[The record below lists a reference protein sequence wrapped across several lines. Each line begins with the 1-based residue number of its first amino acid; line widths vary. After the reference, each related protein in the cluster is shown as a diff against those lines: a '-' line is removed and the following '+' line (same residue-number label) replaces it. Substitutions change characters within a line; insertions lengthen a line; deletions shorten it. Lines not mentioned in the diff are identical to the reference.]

1 MKRETDKTGKRL
13 ALLAGAVAIVAG
25 CFTAYIPAIESGYIW
40 DDNKY
45 VTDNPLL
52 MAPDGLYRIWFS
64 TDSPSQYFP
73 LVYTT
78 FRAEYQLW
86 GLNPAGYH
94 AVNVA
99 IHCIN
104 ALLLWLV
111 LRRLSIPGAWLA
123 SAIFALHPVHV
134 ESVAWITEQKNTLM
148 LLFSLLSILCWV
160 KFVFDNQTSRKA
172 ILLYACSLV
181 FCALSLFSK
190 TTACTLPAALV
201 LILWLK
207 NSPITVKRLLQIVPY
222 AAMGIGDGLLA
233 MWWEKHHQGT
243 GFVDFGLSVT
253 EKILI
258 AGKALWFYLWKLVGP
273 VNLTFSYPHWNID
286 ATDIW
291 QYAWPVS
298 FAAIM
303 AAGWLLRKRTG
314 RGIPAAIIFF
324 PAMLFPMLGFFALY
338 TFVYTFVADHYQYMA
353 SIGPIA
359 IIAGI
364 TATVYRKSGENAKF
378 IIVSATGVLLIT
390 LGGLTWRQCGIYKNS
405 DTLWADTLNKN
416 PDSWLAHEQIGESL
430 YRQGKFDE
438 ALIHLDR
445 QLELSSYLKK
455 IHPMAYSDVYY
466 CKGLVFSGKGKLQEA
481 AEQFKLSLE
490 IDEKSA
496 AAHYL
501 LADVLIKQ
509 DKIEEAKTHLQRGLE
524 IAKAKGA
531 NNLAEDIRLRLK
543 TVEKQ
548 KTGN

>member
-1 MKRETDKTGKRL
+1 MKRETDKTEKRL
-13 ALLAGAVAIVAG
+13 VLLAGAIAIVAG

-40 DDNKY
+40 DDDKY
-45 VTDNPLL
+45 VTANPLL
-52 MAPDGLYRIWFS
+52 SAPDGLYRIWFS

-104 ALLLWLV
+104 ALLLWV
-111 LRRLSIPGAWLA
+111 ILRRLSIPGAWLA
-123 SAIFALHPVHV
+123 SAIFALHPVQV
-134 ESVAWITEQKNTLM
+134 ESVAWITERKNTLM

-160 KFVFDNQTSRKA
+160 KSVFDNQSGRKA
-172 ILLYACSLV
+172 VLLYTGSLV
-181 FCALSLFSK
+181 FCALALFSK
-190 TTACTLPAALV
+190 ATACMLPAALV
-201 LILWLK
+201 LVLWLK
-207 NSPITVKRLLQIVPY
+207 HSPITVKRWLQIVPY
-222 AAMGIGDGLLA
+222 IAMAIGIGFLV
-233 MWWEKHHQGT
+233 MWWERHHQGT
-243 GFVDFGLSVT
+243 GYVNFGLSVT
-253 EKILI
+253 EKVLI
-258 AGKALWFYLWKLVGP
+258 AGRALWFYLWKLVWP
-273 VNLTFSYPHWNID
+273 VNLMFSYPRWNID
-286 ATDIW
+286 ATNIW

-298 FAAIM
+298 FAAVM

-314 RGIPAAIIFF
+314 RGIPTAIIFF
-324 PAMLFPMLGFFALY
+324 PVILLPMLGFFSLY

-364 TATVYRKSGENAKF
+364 AATVYRRSGENVKF
-378 IIVSATGVLLIT
+378 IIVSAAGVLLIT
-390 LGGLTWRQCGIYKNS
+390 LGVLTWRQCGVYKNS
-405 DTLWADTLNKN
+405 DTLWADTLKKN
-416 PDSWLAHEQIGESL
+416 PDSWLAHGQIGESL
-430 YRQGKFDE
+430 FGQGKSDE

-445 QLELSSYLKK
+445 QLELASYLKK

-466 CKGLVFSGKGKLQEA
+466 CKGLIFSAKGKLQEA

-490 IDEKSA
+490 IDDKSA
-496 AAHYL
+496 MVHYL
-501 LADVLIKQ
+501 LADVLVKQ
-509 DKIEEAKTHLQRGLE
+509 GKIEEATMHLQRGFE

-531 NNLAEDIRLRLK
+531 NNLAEEIRHRLE
-543 TVEKQ
+543 TIEKQ